1 MSGQHVTWAEL
12 LPVIRKALPSESE
25 FSDAVANNIAAA
37 VSEYLLNRDEQAC
50 KNACCNDMGMA
61 DYASVPCPNPSCT
74 AVATNEPARGRGR
87 RRDGRGQ
94 GQPVAMA
101 TPDVVAS
108 SHTAVAVGHDAD
120 GHVTM
125 EVVPRASGTL
135 IRVSHEVGAG
145 GRGFVRSESASE
157 SRWTGSHY
165 ATAEKLAAEH
175 GLRVKRVG
183 NDGVTSWTRS

>member
-1 MSGQHVTWAEL
+1 MSGQHVTWTEL
-12 LPVIRKALPSESE
+12 LPVVRKALPFESE
-25 FSDAVANNIAAA
+25 FSDTVAHNVALA
-37 VSEYLLNRDEQAC
+37 VSAYLLNR
-50 KNACCNDMGMA
+50 NALHEPGLDAALA
-61 DYASVPCPNPSCT
+61 DASGDDHGQRP
-74 AVATNEPARGRGR
+74 GR

-94 GQPVAMA
+94 GQRVATAAPV
-101 TPDVVAS
+101 DVAS
-108 SHTAVAVGHDAD
+108 GHTAVAIGHDAD

-125 EVVPRASGTL
+125 EVVPRAPGPLTK
-135 IRVSHEVGAG
+135 VSYWVGDG
-145 GRGFVRSESASE
+145 GRGCVRSESASE